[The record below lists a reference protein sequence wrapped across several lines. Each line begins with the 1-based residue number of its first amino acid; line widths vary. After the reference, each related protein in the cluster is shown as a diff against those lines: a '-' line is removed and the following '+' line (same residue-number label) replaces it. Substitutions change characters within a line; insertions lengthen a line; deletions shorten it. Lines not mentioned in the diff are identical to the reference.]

1 MLLTDRSFDAVVIGG
16 GHNGLVAA
24 AYLGKAGRRV
34 LLLEASDRLGGALAT
49 GEISPDYL
57 VSTGAHLLD
66 AMPRRIEK
74 DLKLAKHGLRYA
86 TRHVQTI
93 ALDRDRRHIVLSTR
107 RADLEVMRRHS
118 TADAEAYVAYVA
130 RMKSYAALLTPLL
143 SEAPPLAGMEALRAR
158 LRKLVWRAELLGPVT
173 LEALLR
179 HLPGSMGDLLEDT
192 FETPLLKGALAL
204 DALLGANEGPFG
216 AGTFLSAIYREGLRA
231 TSTGPHMVEG
241 GLGAFIEALAASA
254 AEFGVSIRTSTP
266 VKRILIDDG
275 VATGIETESGEIFET
290 PLVLSSAHPR
300 ATMLGLVGARHLD
313 AGLVK
318 RLSHIA
324 DNGAT
329 AKLNLALDGLP
340 TIQGLSPAEYGARLL
355 VAPSLSALD
364 EAFARFKHGDFSTDV
379 AMEVTIPSVG
389 DAPLAPPGQH
399 VMSIIVQ
406 YAPYSVVG
414 GWENNRD
421 RLIDRVIETLSLYAP
436 DLKQRIVAGELLL
449 PPDIERKFGL
459 PGGNWYHG
467 DMALDQLFLFRPA
480 PELARYRTPLKG
492 LYLCGTGSHPGGGIS
507 GLPGQLAAR
516 AAIKDG
522 RRA

>member
-1 MLLTDRSFDAVVIGG
+1 MFLPDSSFDAIVIGG

-34 LLLEASDRLGGALAT
+34 LLLEASPRLGGALTT

-66 AMPRRIEK
+66 AMPRQIEK
-74 DLKLAKHGLRYA
+74 DLKLSKNGLRYA
-86 TRHVQTI
+86 TRCVPTI
-93 ALDRDRRHIVLSTR
+93 VLDRDKQHLVLSTR
-107 RADLEVMRRHS
+107 RADLEIMRRHS
-118 TADAEAYVAYVA
+118 HADTEAYVAHVA
-130 RMKSYAALLTPLL
+130 RMKSYASLLTPLL
-143 SEAPPLAGMEALRAR
+143 NDALPAAGMEQLRGV
-158 LRKLVWRAELLGPVT
+158 LRKLVWRAERLGSAT
-173 LEALLR
+173 LEDLLR
-179 HLPGSMGDLLEDT
+179 QLPGSIGDMLDDT

-204 DALLGANEGPFG
+204 DALLGSNEGPYS
-216 AGTFLSAIYREGLRA
+216 AGTVLSAIYRGSLRA
-231 TSTGPHMVEG
+231 TSTGPHLVEG
-241 GLGAFIEALAASA
+241 GLGAFIDALAAA
-254 AEFGVSIRTSTP
+254 AARFGVIIRTSAP
-266 VKRILIDDG
+266 VKRILIEDG
-275 VATGIETESGEIFET
+275 VTKGVETDAGEIFET

-300 ATMLGLVGARHLD
+300 ATMLGMVGAKNLD

-324 DNGAT
+324 DGGAT

-355 VAPSLSALD
+355 VAPSLSSLD
-364 EAFARFKHGDFSTDV
+364 EAFASFKHGGFSSDI

-399 VMSIIVQ
+399 VMSIVLQ
-406 YAPYSVVG
+406 YVPYAATG
-414 GWENNRD
+414 GWEETRD

-436 DLKQRIVAGELLL
+436 DLKQRIVAGELML
-449 PPDIERKFGL
+449 PSDIERKFGL

-467 DMALDQLFLFRPA
+467 DMGMDRLLMFRPA

-516 AAIKDG
+516 AAMKDG
-522 RRA
+522 GRA